1 MKDDKARFTL
11 RTSQELLNKF
21 GYISEY
27 YGRSKNKELE
37 HLMRKRV
44 SDCEKKYE
52 KIPEEVYKRDP
63 ENEDQ
68 Q

>member
-44 SDCEKKYE
+44 SDYEKKYE